1 MRKVFFIWL
10 WVAAVV
16 ILSTTMASAQSF
28 VPMKPL
34 SQQDGAS
41 QPEIIKL
48 NAQQQD
54 VMVPANKI
62 SRKPTVSY
70 HRPAGA
76 FYGAVVVD
84 KSGDYQYLNVPYLCM
99 VPGAEY
105 TFHGI
110 CQGFNEFVFP
120 CWKVQQGGQWSTIRL
135 VDSVTVSYSEGVTDS
150 VPIFLA
156 EEDEPGY
163 YLDTF
168 FLGGMVEG
176 EWPRQKHPSLIAA
189 SNNPGMLLGYELLKS
204 GKNFCF
210 GGMDGSLEAYT
221 QAGQLLAYYGLN
233 PSGNNEYGWYFGK
246 NAGKK
251 SGVIIDGIA
260 QAFEEPQNPYPL
272 RGIAMEVS
280 NLHVTDTVNM
290 TCKVYQLDEIPQ
302 YSESGYVTLPEEP
315 HKLLASGI
323 AKLQPIEC
331 SNDRGLILFDLIDKQ
346 GHPTVL
352 TIDSSILVV
361 VEGYNE
367 PEMSGLADFTAL
379 VSMDFNSD
387 EGFGEMAYLKWGT
400 PDENGDTLSYQ
411 WRGLNNSLY
420 YPMKTGFTI
429 FLDTSLPPSVSSPSP
444 DINYVITS
452 DAVNITATG
461 EGMVKLYIDGEE
473 VTNPYSAPRAED
485 DYTVT
490 VTATAEASGM
500 LVSEPAELELTIP
513 AIGKECLITVTA
525 YEDTMGCV
533 TAQHLNP
540 LPNGQW
546 RVTLGCDV
554 DFVVQPYEGY
564 ELSALY
570 VDGTDILSQVD
581 AEGLFTLNNV
591 AGDTQIDAYFVPMNS
606 YTTLVIKQ
614 SDLGDVA
621 LRVTCNEPLRLN
633 VTADPT
639 WTIHSVTLNGK
650 DITKKLDGY
659 GDFTIRKV
667 DDVIVVGGN
676 DYVDLDPNEPERVKA
691 FVAFANNS
699 GIAEAKTSHV
709 RVLGEPGGLR
719 IEGLPA
725 NQVLTVVDVAGHV
738 VARHVGN
745 GYTITIALPSAIY
758 IVSTKDLTVKIHI

>member
-1 MRKVFFIWL
+1 MRKVLFIWL

-16 ILSTTMASAQSF
+16 ILSATMASAQSF

-41 QPEIIKL
+41 QPKIIKL
-48 NAQQQD
+48 NAHQQD
-54 VMVPANKI
+54 AMVPVNKI

-76 FYGAVVVD
+76 FYGTVVVD

-99 VPGAEY
+99 VPDAEY
-105 TFHGI
+105 TFQGI

-120 CWKVQQGGQWSTIRL
+120 CWKVQQGGQWSTIRFM
-135 VDSVTVSYSEGVTDS
+135 DSVTVSYSEGVTDS

-221 QAGQLLAYYGLN
+221 QAGQFLAYFGLN

-246 NAGKK
+246 NAGKE
-251 SGVIIDGIA
+251 SGVKIDGIA

-272 RGIAMEVS
+272 RGIAMEVT

-323 AKLQPIEC
+323 AKLQPMEY

-346 GHPTVL
+346 GHPTML

-400 PDENGDTLSYQ
+400 PDENGDSLNYQ
-411 WRGLNNSLY
+411 WRGLNNSVY
-420 YPMKTGFTI
+420 YTMKTGFTI

-452 DAVNITATG
+452 NAVNITATG
-461 EGMVKLYIDGEE
+461 DGMVKLYIDGEE
-473 VTNPYSAPRAED
+473 VANPYSVPRAEE
-485 DYTVT
+485 DYNVT

-500 LVSEPAELELTIP
+500 LVSEPTELELTIP
-513 AIGKECLITVTA
+513 AIGTECLITVTA

-570 VDGTDILSQVD
+570 IDGTDVLSQVD
-581 AEGLFTLNNV
+581 VEGKFTLNNV

-676 DYVDLDPNEPERVKA
+676 DYVDLDPNEPEHVKA
-691 FVAFANNS
+691 FVAFVNNS
-699 GIAEAKTSHV
+699 GIDEVKTSPV

-745 GYTITIALPSAIY
+745 GHTITIALPSAIY
-758 IVSTKDLTVKIHI
+758 IVTTEDLTVKIHI

>member
-1 MRKVFFIWL
+1 
-10 WVAAVV
+10 
-16 ILSTTMASAQSF
+16 MA
-28 VPMKPL
+28 
-34 SQQDGAS
+34 
-41 QPEIIKL
+41 
-48 NAQQQD
+48 
-54 VMVPANKI
+54 
-62 SRKPTVSY
+62 
-70 HRPAGA
+70 
-76 FYGAVVVD
+76 
-84 KSGDYQYLNVPYLCM
+84 
-99 VPGAEY
+99 
-105 TFHGI
+105 
-110 CQGFNEFVFP
+110 
-120 CWKVQQGGQWSTIRL
+120 
-135 VDSVTVSYSEGVTDS
+135 
-150 VPIFLA
+150 
-156 EEDEPGY
+156 
-163 YLDTF
+163 
-168 FLGGMVEG
+168 
-176 EWPRQKHPSLIAA
+176 
-189 SNNPGMLLGYELLKS
+189 
-204 GKNFCF
+204 
-210 GGMDGSLEAYT
+210 
-221 QAGQLLAYYGLN
+221 
-233 PSGNNEYGWYFGK
+233 
-246 NAGKK
+246 
-251 SGVIIDGIA
+251 
-260 QAFEEPQNPYPL
+260 
-272 RGIAMEVS
+272 
-280 NLHVTDTVNM
+280 
-290 TCKVYQLDEIPQ
+290 IP
-302 YSESGYVTLPEEP
+302 
-315 HKLLASGI
+315 
-323 AKLQPIEC
+323 
-331 SNDRGLILFDLIDKQ
+331 ND
-346 GHPTVL
+346 
-352 TIDSSILVV
+352 
-361 VEGYNE
+361 
-367 PEMSGLADFTAL
+367 
-379 VSMDFNSD
+379 
-387 EGFGEMAYLKWGT
+387 
-400 PDENGDTLSYQ
+400 
-411 WRGLNNSLY
+411 
-420 YPMKTGFTI
+420 
-429 FLDTSLPPSVSSPSP
+429 
-444 DINYVITS
+444 
-452 DAVNITATG
+452 
-461 EGMVKLYIDGEE
+461 
-473 VTNPYSAPRAED
+473 
-485 DYTVT
+485 
-490 VTATAEASGM
+490 TATAEASGM

-570 VDGTDILSQVD
+570 VDGTDVLSQVD
-581 AEGLFTLNNV
+581 AEGMFTLNNV